1 MAFGE
6 AADWPPT
13 LLSSPPSTS
22 GTIDGASLSLFGDS
36 PGSTRFAVMTGSKP
50 HKSLT
55 IPDTKALGQALID
68 VADAYPTRFL
78 TETDFY
84 PLVVAYLRGRVPA
97 LKTEAIVVGGS
108 VDFRV
113 GGPNPALLE
122 LAVAPRELRDGRQD
136 NLKFPGHSKAP
147 QLHASQNKTELKKL
161 RTVPQ
166 SQAKNRYLLLLDFRG
181 TLDVKKLKASYAA
194 TAAKMAPS
202 RNAIRVVY
210 VSRDRACDFA
220 I

>member
-1 MAFGE
+1 M
-6 AADWPPT
+6 
-13 LLSSPPSTS
+13 
-22 GTIDGASLSLFGDS
+22 
-36 PGSTRFAVMTGSKP
+36 KP

-55 IPDTKALGQALID
+55 ISDAKALGQALIE
-68 VADAYPTRFL
+68 VADTYPTRFL

-97 LKTEAIVVGGS
+97 LKPEAIVVGGS

-122 LAVAPRELRDGRQD
+122 LAVAPRELRDGCQD
-136 NLKFPGHSKAP
+136 ALKFPGHGRAP
-147 QLHASQNKTELKKL
+147 QLHASQNKSELKKL
-161 RTVPQ
+161 RAVPQ

-181 TLDVKKLKASYAA
+181 TLDPRKLRESYTA
-194 TAAKMAPS
+194 TAAKVAPS
-202 RNAIRVVY
+202 QNVIRVVY
-210 VSRDRACDFA
+210 VSRDRAFDFA